1 MKTKTI
7 ISAVLLVFIFTS
19 VAYLIVKE
27 MRALAQSAPAEA
39 NWPEVEPSQ
48 GPSSEAVVTPNAPP
62 EASQKVVVY
71 YFHNNFRCAK
81 CRKFETYSREI
92 IETDFSD
99 ALNDGRLEWK
109 VVNIDEP
116 ANKHFVRDYQLYTKS
131 IIVSKIQDGK
141 QTEWKNLD
149 KIWELVGDKKAFV
162 NYVQYEVAMYLGAS

>member
-7 ISAVLLVFIFTS
+7 ISAVLLVFVLTS

-27 MRALAQSAPAEA
+27 MHALAQSAPAEA
-39 NWPEVEPSQ
+39 NLPEVEPNQ
-48 GPSSEAVVTPNAPP
+48 GPSSEVVVTPNAPP

-81 CRKFETYSREI
+81 CRKFESYSREI
-92 IETDFSD
+92 IEADFSN

-149 KIWELVGDKKAFV
+149 KIWKLVGDKKAFV
-162 NYVQYEVAMYLGAS
+162 KYVQDEVSTYLGAG